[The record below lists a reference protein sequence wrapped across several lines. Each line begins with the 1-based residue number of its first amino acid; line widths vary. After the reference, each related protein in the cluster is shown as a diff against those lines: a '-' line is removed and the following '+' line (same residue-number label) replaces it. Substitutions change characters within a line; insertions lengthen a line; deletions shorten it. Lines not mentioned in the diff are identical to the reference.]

1 MLMGWLSTDLY
12 VQIHEG
18 RLSVTNLD
26 TGDEVTS
33 ATIVAVPRREG
44 EKPRLVEASE
54 LEAATIEEEQG
65 RIELIDG
72 FGHDRVLIGDF
83 EAAEFAL
90 KSVVRSLLPGW
101 WTRIG
106 SALVHIQREIR
117 GGVTTVELRAVRDL
131 MEYAGAKHTRLYL
144 RPTEVPVREV
154 RRLLSVEPGREPHLL
169 D

>member
-83 EAAEFAL
+83 ELEQSHGAL
-90 KSVVRSLLPGW
+90 NM
-101 WTRIG
+101 
-106 SALVHIQREIR
+106 SASDAR
-117 GGVTTVELRAVRDL
+117 
-131 MEYAGAKHTRLYL
+131 
-144 RPTEVPVREV
+144 
-154 RRLLSVEPGREPHLL
+154 
-169 D
+169 